1 MMNLYF
7 WVGLNGTSCSL
18 HGCLMA
24 RSFLVRLCCLLVFP
38 VRMLVLPAYSG
49 FLLQSKDVRVRLIG
63 DSKLIVG
70 INGCVS
76 LCAGLRM
83 DW

>member
-1 MMNLYF
+1 MMNLYI

-24 RSFLVRLCCLLVFP
+24 RSFLVRLYCLLVFP
-38 VRMLVLPAYSG
+38 VHMLVLPTYSG
-49 FLLQSKDVRVRLIG
+49 FLPQSKDVRVRLIG

-70 INGCVS
+70 MNGCVS